1 MMKRM
6 RQSKDLGIGGTSSRD
21 GMTRTPASIG

>member
-6 RQSKDLGIGGTSSRD
+6 RQSKDLGIGGTLRD